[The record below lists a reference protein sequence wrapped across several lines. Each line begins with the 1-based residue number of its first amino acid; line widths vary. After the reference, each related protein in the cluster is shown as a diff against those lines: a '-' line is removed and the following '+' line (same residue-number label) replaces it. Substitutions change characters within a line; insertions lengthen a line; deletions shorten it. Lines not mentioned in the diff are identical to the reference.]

1 MSCQPSHG
9 QWQVDEER
17 LSPHVNVREQCH
29 GIFISWHFS
38 LNQIESAWP
47 FTLWITCYISGI
59 WTPGRGFRRC
69 VAIHWWWCWWWWWS
83 LSGVMFSESWLAMVE
98 KICPDLL
105 LHVDADQRYLLLLLL
120 VFFFPQDNTL
130 HLRKIFL
137 RCRCGVLACMCVCV
151 CGSQTNTSH
160 TERDTRRTQC
170 IHSIP
175 AEQHVSFVFHSSSVP
190 FCYWHRYL
198 KNEKWRKNAFTH
210 TSRRRVT
217 QVLTFNYWL
226 LLKYWL
232 AYFAF
237 VKLHRRL
244 RGMMSPQIVKAK
256 STVPFSLMTYLQM
269 CK

>member
-1 MSCQPSHG
+1 MLT
-9 QWQVDEER
+9 R
-17 LSPHVNVREQCH
+17 INVICCCCC
-29 GIFISWHFS
+29 WFS
-38 LNQIESAWP
+38 FFLK
-47 FTLWITCYISGI
+47 TTHCI
-59 WTPGRGFRRC
+59 WGKY
-69 VAIHWWWCWWWWWS
+69 S
-83 LSGVMFSESWLAMVE
+83 S
-98 KICPDLL
+98 
-105 LHVDADQRYLLLLLL
+105 DADVVCWR
-120 VFFFPQDNTL
+120 V
-130 HLRKIFL
+130 
-137 RCRCGVLACMCVCV
+137 CVCV